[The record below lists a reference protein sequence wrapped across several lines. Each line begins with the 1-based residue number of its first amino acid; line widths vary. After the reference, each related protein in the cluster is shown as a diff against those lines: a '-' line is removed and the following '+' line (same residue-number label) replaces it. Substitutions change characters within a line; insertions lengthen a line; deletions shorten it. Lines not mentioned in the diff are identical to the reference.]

1 MNDQAFRAFD
11 TNESGP
17 SSLGHDIFFFFDDVD
32 DSTYRAKRSSF
43 DMAGGGLRTFVF
55 CYKPNK

>member
-17 SSLGHDIFFFFDDVD
+17 SSLGHDIFFFLMMLTTPLTARNDPALTWATWQEED
-32 DSTYRAKRSSF
+32 
-43 DMAGGGLRTFVF
+43 
-55 CYKPNK
+55 